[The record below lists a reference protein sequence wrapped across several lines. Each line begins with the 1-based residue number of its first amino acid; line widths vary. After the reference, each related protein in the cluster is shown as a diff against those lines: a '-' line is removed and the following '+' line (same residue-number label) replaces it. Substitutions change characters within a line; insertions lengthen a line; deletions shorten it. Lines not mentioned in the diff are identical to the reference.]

1 MRKTKFL
8 HSVLEK
14 SGRVN
19 LQCSFTYDFSL
30 HETLKVWWEVQKG
43 DEKFQMKPE
52 DVVEN
57 GKSRI
62 FGSAFKGRAVY
73 ISYPYRKVSTI
84 YMILSFENVFLRDD
98 GNYTCHSR

>member
-43 DEKFQMKPE
+43 DEKVLMNPKDANTSFAR
-52 DVVEN
+52 V
-57 GKSRI
+57 SFRI
-62 FGSAFKGRAVY
+62 SPAQSA
-73 ISYPYRKVSTI
+73 T
-84 YMILSFENVFLRDD
+84 N
-98 GNYTCHSR
+98 